1 MTTKQTK
8 QFLGGD
14 SYISPEIR
22 TVEFKTE
29 GPLCTSMVS
38 SYYFLGGGGQYT
50 DDFINDNGSF

>member
-22 TVEFKTE
+22 TVEFSAE
-29 GPLCTSMVS
+29 GMLCLSIAAYGALNHAGNDLEEDNVW
-38 SYYFLGGGGQYT
+38 
-50 DDFINDNGSF
+50 DF

>member
-22 TVEFKTE
+22 TVEFKAE
-29 GPLCTSMVS
+29 GPLCTSIMML
-38 SYYFLGGGGQYT
+38 YDRADAGYDNFYDLGE
-50 DDFINDNGSF
+50 I